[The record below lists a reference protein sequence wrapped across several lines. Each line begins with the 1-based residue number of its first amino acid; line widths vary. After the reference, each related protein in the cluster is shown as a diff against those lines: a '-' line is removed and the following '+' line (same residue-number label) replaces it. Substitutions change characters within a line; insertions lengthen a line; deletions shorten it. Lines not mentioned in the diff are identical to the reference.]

1 MNKFPIKEVFKIHG
15 GVSGLTEKV
24 IYENQSKDPEKNIY
38 VYSGATEKR
47 FHLPKVNS
55 NLIINEKR
63 IKTFSKKNEYILISR
78 KGKAGYMQL
87 IKDTNFTINDD
98 AYIMQV
104 KKNFID
110 KVNLDYFIHK
120 YQKFFLNF
128 VSSKDSNGTFSK
140 EIAENYE
147 IEIEEIETQKS
158 FIKIKKNKSNLNT
171 KILNQIDLINEQLK
185 KIVKPTTKTKKFL
198 MSELFNIT
206 SGVRITQKEVYQNS
220 GDLPIVTSQ
229 TSNNGIAWY
238 GSREWLSTFSKNGKS
253 LIFTEPCIT
262 WTKEGNAGKMFYRD
276 YDFFSI
282 DVSGVLT
289 PKRNI
294 EINLHW
300 FMVTFQ
306 SYFYTKVTSQ
316 GGQGKLYEEQMANIE
331 VEIPVNENG
340 EIDLELQNTIYA
352 EYEKLINFKTKLENI
367 LQKLS
372 A

>member
-38 VYSGATEKR
+38 VYSGATEER

-120 YQKFFLNF
+120 YQKDFLNF

-140 EIAENYE
+140 EIAQNYE
-147 IEIEEIETQKS
+147 IELISIEDQNS
-158 FIKIKKNKSNLNT
+158 FIKEYSKKQRLANKINDSIVDINKQIE
-171 KILNQIDLINEQLK
+171 KITEINS
-185 KIVKPTTKTKKFL
+185 KTKNFL
-198 MSELFNIT
+198 ISELFKVT
-206 SGVRITQKEVYQNS
+206 SGKRIVQREVYNNP
-220 GDLPIVTSQ
+220 GTLPIVSAQ
-229 TSNNGIAWY
+229 TDDSFWY
-238 GSREWLSTFSKNGKS
+238 ASKEWLSTFNKNGKS
-253 LIFTEPCIT
+253 LIFNQPCIS
-262 WTKEGNAGKMFYRD
+262 WVCVGRAGTMFYRD
-276 YDFFSI
+276 FEFYLTDNA
-282 DVSGVLT
+282 GVLI
-289 PKRNI
+289 PKKEN
-294 EINLHW
+294 INLKW
-300 FMVTFQ
+300 FIATYQEKIRDLRQGDRQGQ
-306 SYFYTKVTSQ
+306 STMFTEHIS
-316 GGQGKLYEEQMANIE
+316 NIE
-331 VEIPVNENG
+331 VEIPVKENG